1 MSCEPEDLTLGMRTE
16 VVFDHVEDVWLP
28 LFKPCAEQPAEP
40 AELPAD
46 EIPAG
51 THWRHVRPMVR
62 QSKFEDKAAITGIGA
77 SAIGRRLMRPPLSLT
92 IEARE
97 RAVADA
103 GLTMAD
109 IDGLST
115 YPGGAG
121 GVHGITEGGVAA
133 LEPALGIQ
141 PTWYS
146 GGTDTFGPG
155 GSVIAAL
162 VAVAAGAARAVLP
175 HGMGVDLHRAHE
187 GGAHTGARRWRAR
200 GELDVP
206 VWGDLGDAHPRA
218 DGAAPLPHLRWLT
231 RDSRVDRAEPAGQ
244 RGAQSDG
251 DLPRA
256 ADDGGVPV
264 GAAHYDAL
272 RAV

>member
-1 MSCEPEDLTLGMRTE
+1 VSCEPEDLTLGMRTE

-162 VAVAAGAARAVLP
+162 VAVAAGAARHVLCFRTVWESTCTELMKAGRIP
-175 HGMGVDLHRAHE
+175 APAA
-187 GGAHTGARRWRAR
+187 GG
-200 GELDVP
+200 
-206 VWGDLGDAHPRA
+206 
-218 DGAAPLPHLRWLT
+218 
-231 RDSRVDRAEPAGQ
+231 
-244 RGAQSDG
+244 
-251 DLPRA
+251 RA
-256 ADDGGVPV
+256 ANWMYPFGATSATHTLAQMAQRHFRTYGGSRETL
-264 GAAHYDAL
+264 G
-272 RAV
+272 